1 MTAQTPQIS
10 MLRQFLSPPNWYT
23 AASIFCGF
31 YSIVLSLGA
40 SGPTANA
47 DLYQAGLLVGFAGLF
62 DALDGQVA
70 RVTGTS
76 SPFGTQLDSFADVV
90 SFGVAPAALLY
101 TLCLSELGTL
111 GLAAA
116 FALLICGIFRLAR
129 FNCGAASGD
138 ESDGSRGLTI
148 TMGGG
153 FLAAYGM
160 LLALLDVPAARIGW
174 QSAALMV
181 GIGVL
186 MVSNI
191 RYLGIK
197 KPTRTTW
204 AVIGGIV
211 VTATVVAVLT
221 DISYAVVPLMVL
233 YVLSGPVM
241 AIFKRS
247 SAA

>member
-1 MTAQTPQIS
+1 MTPPTPQIS
-10 MLRQFLSPPNWYT
+10 MFKQFLSPPNWYT

-40 SGPTANA
+40 HGATANS

-70 RVTGTS
+70 RITGTS
-76 SPFGTQLDSFADVV
+76 SPFGTQLDSFADVL

-101 TLCLSELGTL
+101 TLCLRDLGVL

-116 FALLICGIFRLAR
+116 FVLLICGIFRLAR

-153 FLAAYGM
+153 FIAAVGM
-160 LLALLDVPAARIGW
+160 LLALLDVPAERVGW
-174 QSAALMV
+174 QAAALLV
-181 GIGVL
+181 GVGGL

-191 RYLGIK
+191 RYVGIK
-197 KPTRTTW
+197 NATRTTW
-204 AVIGGIV
+204 AVIGAIV
-211 VTATVVAVLT
+211 VTATVVAVVS

-241 AIFKRS
+241 ALVKRP
-247 SAA
+247 AAT